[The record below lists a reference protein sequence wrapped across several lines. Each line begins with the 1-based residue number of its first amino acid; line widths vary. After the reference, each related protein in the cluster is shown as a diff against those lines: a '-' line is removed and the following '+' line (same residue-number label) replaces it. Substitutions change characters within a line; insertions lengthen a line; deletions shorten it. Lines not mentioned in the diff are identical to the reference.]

1 MLDTRSV
8 LRGVT
13 PKTGDLPQWKMKKAQ
28 MKKARWAKALP
39 AVYPLWAKSH
49 GGRGQQQTPS
59 RNPSTKAIENN
70 KNNYFTYTPPTGTF
84 VVLTGKIGQNAI

>member
-8 LRGVT
+8 LCGVT

-39 AVYPLWAKSH
+39 AV
-49 GGRGQQQTPS
+49 
-59 RNPSTKAIENN
+59 
-70 KNNYFTYTPPTGTF
+70 
-84 VVLTGKIGQNAI
+84 